1 MSIQRPLKDE
11 YSSYYESYIQ
21 ELPEVEILAYLE
33 SQIEEFGEQLKHLS
47 EEKASFRY
55 AEGKWSIKEV
65 LGHINDTERIMSYRL
80 LRIARGDD
88 TPLAGF
94 NESDYVAY
102 AGSERLAVSDL
113 LAEFSAIRTSTLELA
128 KRLDDEAWQRVGTA
142 NGAQVSAR
150 AVIYIIAGHAA
161 HHLKLIRERYLQLQ
175 S

>member
-1 MSIQRPLKDE
+1 MSLQRPSQNE

-21 ELPEVEILAYLE
+21 ELPEGEILAYLE
-33 SQIEEFGEQLKHLS
+33 SQIKQFVEQLKHIP

-102 AGSERLAVSDL
+102 AGSERLSIDDL
-113 LAEFSAIRTSTLELA
+113 LTEFSAIRTATLELA
-128 KRLDDEAWQRVGTA
+128 KRLDDEAWQRVGSA
-142 NGAQVSAR
+142 NGAPVSAR
-150 AVIYIIAGHAA
+150 AVIYVIAGHAA

-175 S
+175 P